1 MYKVGDKVTIT
12 RCITNI
18 DKELV
23 KTGDSYIVLQIVE
36 DFCAWINTARFG
48 KYLLLFT
55 QIEKVEENKEMTFP
69 EMVQKLIDG
78 EFEVGTELVTRGK
91 SFWVDT
97 HSGEYGLKDVDKG
110 AFVSATLRVTEINAT
125 WSVKEQLIKE
135 MSMEELQKE
144 LGYKIKIVE
153 RESK

>member
-23 KTGDSYIVLQIVE
+23 KTSDSYIVLQIV
-36 DFCAWINTARFG
+36 DDLLVWVNTARFG

-55 QIEKVEENKEMTFP
+55 QIEKVEESKEMTFP

-78 EFEVGTELVTRGK
+78 EFEVGTELVADGD
-91 SFWVDT
+91 SYFVDKL
-97 HSGEYGLKDVDKG
+97 SDGRYGLSPSKSSWEVSFKLG
-110 AFVSATLRVTEINAT
+110 ATSMNST
-125 WSVKEQLIKE
+125 WTVKEEPVKE
-135 MSMEELQKE
+135 MSIEELQKE

-153 RESK
+153 Q